1 MKRSERARQG
11 RQSERARLAFAF
23 SARRAFARDRVLI
36 ATTYT
41 VGGYVLVAAI
51 PSAGKGNHM
60 DLDDFWDEFEELM
73 EAIDDGDGAQAEIAA
88 PALVGFLERYRDAFP
103 DIVKSIGDIPDRGA
117 MFDRALQILA
127 EKDSRDEPSH

>member
-1 MKRSERARQG
+1 
-11 RQSERARLAFAF
+11 
-23 SARRAFARDRVLI
+23 
-36 ATTYT
+36 
-41 VGGYVLVAAI
+41 
-51 PSAGKGNHM
+51 M

-73 EAIDDGDGAQAEIAA
+73 EAIDDGDGTEAEIAA

-127 EKDSRDEPSH
+127 EKDSRDGPSH